1 MTRTRMPAT
10 PMRTTRVLAP
20 TMTAVAAATIAILAL
35 VLVSSGRDR
44 SSDPPPMAAL
54 SSDDRQ
60 ALSSVPV
67 HRGAPAEPLD
77 AAVDLR
83 DPEAVARAYLVAAH
97 SISSADTGRT
107 QLRAAGYA
115 VPGSPPAA
123 VGVIVL
129 DAPRDGSTA
138 TAIVTALEL
147 VAADRDDRR
156 RGYRA
161 ELGIATGP
169 PGAAPAVAL
178 VARDVVLA
186 RESDGRWLVAADTT
200 ASIDLIAGEG

>member
-1 MTRTRMPAT
+1 MTRT
-10 PMRTTRVLAP
+10 LAP
-20 TMTAVAAATIAILAL
+20 PMAAAAAATIAVLAL
-35 VLVSSGRDR
+35 MLVSAGRER
-44 SSDPPPMAAL
+44 SSEPPPGAAL
-54 SSDDRQ
+54 SSDDRH
-60 ALSSVPV
+60 ALGWVPV
-67 HRGAPAEPLD
+67 QRGAPAEPLD
-77 AAVDLR
+77 PGVDLR
-83 DPEAVARAYLVAAH
+83 NPEAVARAYLVAAH
-97 SISSADTGRT
+97 STSAADAGRT

-129 DAPRDGSTA
+129 DAPPDGSAATA
-138 TAIVTALEL
+138 TVTALEL

-169 PGAAPAVAL
+169 PGAAPAVEL

-186 RESDGRWLVAADTT
+186 REPDGRWLVAADTT
-200 ASIDLIAGEG
+200 ANVDLLAGEN